1 MKRNEESLLNLL
13 ETIKISNVLL
23 IGGPEGTK
31 EEKGV
36 ESLLK

>member
-1 MKRNEESLLNLL
+1 MKRNEESLLDLL

-23 IGGPEGTK
+23 TGGPEGAK